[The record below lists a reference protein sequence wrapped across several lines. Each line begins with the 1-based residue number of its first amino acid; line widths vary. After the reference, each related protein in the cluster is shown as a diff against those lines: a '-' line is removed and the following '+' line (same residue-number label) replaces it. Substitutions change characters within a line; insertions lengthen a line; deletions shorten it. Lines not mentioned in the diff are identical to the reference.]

1 MARVTSCVC
10 VSVAAGA
17 QQDLAVAKSCEQAR
31 LVARQAQDAAID
43 IDRGAGAVPGIELAC
58 LDHAARPDRH
68 RRVRRRS
75 WQQQHIRHAY
85 RTRSQLAFPGDRQH
99 ARAACAHDDQLR
111 SRRPFGTRVVD
122 ARHAQRAQLFAKQRG
137 AVVALAPSPAPGRR
151 RRGRPAPPRRSPPA
165 TRYPGQ
171 TTGRCRSRPNAPRAS
186 RLRSARERLRKRPA
200 SRSRTRPAP
209 ARRAHAPFGVLAG
222 KQHLAEGPSSIPTR
236 APLLL
241 RIAPS
246 LTSSFPDLFWLMP
259 ACNGAEP

>member
-10 VSVAAGA
+10 VSRVAAGA

-122 ARHAQRAQLFAKQRG
+122 ARHAQRAQLSAKQRG
-137 AVVALAPSPAPGRR
+137 ARR
-151 RRGRPAPPRRSPPA
+151 RLGPFASARAPTPRSPSTTAAEPA
-165 TRYPGQ
+165 RHSVSWPDNRKVPKPPERTPSQPPSLSTR
-171 TTGRCRSRPNAPRAS
+171 
-186 RLRSARERLRKRPA
+186 
-200 SRSRTRPAP
+200 AP
-209 ARRAHAPFGVLAG
+209 A
-222 KQHLAEGPSSIPTR
+222 ETSSIPLPDSPSASAPAPMRHSVFWPESSTWPKAPRQSRR
-236 APLLL
+236 A
-241 RIAPS
+241 RHCS
-246 LTSSFPDLFWLMP
+246 
-259 ACNGAEP
+259 